1 MLPALT
7 LLLFSFFIEP
17 VEALEAPTESEA
29 IQKMQPYLGIAKQM
43 HQEAFIKKQPDFSCA
58 ASSESAYAKNEVPK
72 SEATLYVFVSLSM
85 PKLALI
91 SLSLD
96 AARLG
101 ATLVLKG
108 LKDNSYKATAQ
119 YLQEMIHKTGN
130 GFLIHPELFKAYAID
145 KVPTFVLSKTP
156 LNHEPHF
163 DKVSGHISLNAA
175 LEKIAQAGDLS
186 QDAATILLLTK
197 TGDLP

>member
-1 MLPALT
+1 MLFALT
-7 LLLFSFFIEP
+7 LLLFSFCIDP

-29 IQKMQPYLGIAKQM
+29 IEKMQPYLGIAKQM
-43 HQEAFIKKQPDFSCA
+43 HQEAFIKKQSDFSCA
-58 ASSESAYAKNEVPK
+58 ASSESAWAKNEVPN

-85 PKLALI
+85 PKLALL

-108 LKDNSYKATAQ
+108 LKDNSYKATAE

-145 KVPTFVLSKTP
+145 KVPTFVLSKMP

-175 LEKIAQAGDLS
+175 LEKIAHAGDLS

-197 TGDLP
+197 TGYLP

>member
-1 MLPALT
+1 MLFALI
-7 LLLFSFFIEP
+7 LLLSSFFIDT
-17 VEALEAPTESEA
+17 VEALEALTESEA
-29 IQKMQPYLGIAKQM
+29 IEKIQPYLGIAKQM
-43 HQEAFIKKQPDFSCA
+43 HQEAFIKKQSDFSCA
-58 ASSESAYAKNEVPK
+58 ASSESACAKNEVPK

-91 SLSLD
+91 SLSVD

-108 LKDNSYKATAQ
+108 LKDNSYKATAE
-119 YLQEMIHKTGN
+119 YLQEMIHKTGG

-156 LNHEPHF
+156 LNHELHF
-163 DKVSGHISLNAA
+163 DKVSGHISVNAA

-186 QDAATILLLTK
+186 QDAANILLLTK
-197 TGDLP
+197 RGYLP